1 MIASTIKIIISH
13 FAIFHAILP
22 KNPRIPRTIAMTRN
36 NSAHPNNDISPHPFP
51 IHVNITRTHNV
62 FDSYSHQISGDV
74 EEGEWEY
81 QIYIRK
87 RNSSIMS
94 HTVQQAEMMKKVELI
109 VDEFEQQPLSGIERQ
124 LLDLGFVQKDA
135 DPAIVLMEHHDL
147 QLTLE
152 IELNEDG
159 NIHGYEI
166 LTFEEMT
173 KKQEK
178 FRW

>member
-1 MIASTIKIIISH
+1 
-13 FAIFHAILP
+13 
-22 KNPRIPRTIAMTRN
+22 
-36 NSAHPNNDISPHPFP
+36 
-51 IHVNITRTHNV
+51 
-62 FDSYSHQISGDV
+62 
-74 EEGEWEY
+74 
-81 QIYIRK
+81 
-87 RNSSIMS
+87 MS
-94 HTVQQAEMMKKVELI
+94 HTPQQAEMMKKVELI
-109 VDEFEQQPLSGIERQ
+109 VEEFEQKPLSRIERQ

-152 IELNEDG
+152 IGLNEDG

-166 LTFEEMT
+166 LTFEEIT